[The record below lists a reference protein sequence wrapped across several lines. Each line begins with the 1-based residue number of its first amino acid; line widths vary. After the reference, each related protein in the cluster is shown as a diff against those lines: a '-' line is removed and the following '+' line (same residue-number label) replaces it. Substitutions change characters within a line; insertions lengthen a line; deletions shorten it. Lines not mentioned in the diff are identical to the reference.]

1 MNKTL
6 TKAER
11 LNLIK
16 RAVFKIN
23 KERLEE
29 LQGEE
34 FKLEKIDDGED
45 E

>member
-11 LNLIK
+11 LKLIK

-23 KERLEE
+23 KERLEDC
-29 LQGEE
+29 
-34 FKLEKIDDGED
+34 KAKKNSSWKK
-45 E
+45 

>member
-6 TKAER
+6 TKAES

-29 LQGEE
+29 MQSEE
-34 FKLEKIDDGED
+34 FRLDEIDDGED